1 MCEIQKDQIISCQ
14 LAFVTIGDI
23 DYNENIEIVLKMIRE
38 SGLRYN
44 IGETSTLIKGNSKKL
59 FFLLNKI
66 CSEMQCKNY
75 LLNISISNICGC
87 NLK

>member
-1 MCEIQKDQIISCQ
+1 MCKIQKDQIISCQ

-23 DYNENIEIVLKMIRE
+23 DYNENIEIVLKMIKE
-38 SGLRYN
+38 SGLSYN
-44 IGETSTLIKGNSKKL
+44 IGETSTLIKGNSENII
-59 FFLLNKI
+59 FLLNKI

-87 NLK
+87 N